1 MARPS
6 RLTCASCGTT
16 LLILSPAHAH
26 TQPTCCRSAMVP
38 AGPIPCS
45 APLGDA
51 AADAAGDGRLRAGQ
65 VYVDEPSGLTV
76 RCIRPGQGDVTVDG
90 RSLRPQAAGNV
101 ALRKPAQVVP
111 PISRLS

>member
-1 MARPS
+1 MSPIS
-6 RLTCASCGTT
+6 RLTCASCGTIV
-16 LLILSPAHAH
+16 LILSAGPAHA
-26 TQPTCCRSAMVP
+26 QPTCCRSAMVP

-76 RCIRPGQGDVTVDG
+76 RCIRPGRCEVTVDG